1 MLAFFQAYPDKKQ
14 YTIFLLAR
22 IGKMLLVLH
31 CQKTLSQRK
40 GLHDSRNRN

>member
-1 MLAFFQAYPDKKQ
+1 MLAFFQAYTDKN
-14 YTIFLLAR
+14 FLLAR
-22 IGKMLLVLH
+22 IGEMLLVLH